1 MSGTYQLSR
10 NNIFFLIIKV
20 TLIFNLF
27 GFCYSQNS
35 KIEALYDLNNYIK
48 FIETKNIGIVSN
60 QSSVF
65 FKRDKK
71 THLVDSLLNL
81 GLSIKAIFGP
91 EHGFRGDLDAGEKI
105 NDSIDERT
113 GIPIISLYGK
123 KKKPSAEDLKGI
135 DIMLFD
141 LQDVGVRF
149 YTYLST
155 LHYIMESCA
164 ENDIKLIVLDRPNPN
179 ANIIDGPIME
189 SSSMSFV
196 GLHPVPILYGM
207 TIGEYARM
215 INDEGWTIKKAD
227 LKVIPMADFK
237 REMVL
242 PLKIKPSPNLPNLK
256 SINLYASLCFFEQT
270 PVSVGRGT
278 NMQFQVVGSPNW
290 NNLDFKFIPEPN
302 IGAKNPK
309 HNGKTCYGFDLRKSN
324 FLNSINLEWL
334 IYAYNNS
341 NDKENFFRSGFHRL
355 AGTKNLEHQIK
366 NGISV
371 KKIKETWKDDIIK
384 FKKIR
389 EKYLIYN

>member
-1 MSGTYQLSR
+1 MSGIYQLSI
-10 NNIFFLIIKV
+10 NNKIFLIIKV
-20 TLIFNLF
+20 TLFFNLF

-35 KIEALYDLNNYIK
+35 KIEALYDIDNYIR

-65 FKRDKK
+65 FKKDKK
-71 THLVDSLLNL
+71 THLVDC
-81 GLSIKAIFGP
+81 
-91 EHGFRGDLDAGEKI
+91 FRGDLDAGEKI
-105 NDSIDERT
+105 DDSIDKKT

-135 DIMLFD
+135 DVMLFD

-207 TIGEYARM
+207 TIGEYAKM

-366 NGISV
+366 NGISIN
-371 KKIKETWKDDIIK
+371 KIKETWKDDIIK